1 MLKILFSIIGVSAAL
16 KCHICDNY
24 DTAKCRNIE
33 NSNNTFLKECKQN
46 ETKCASLE
54 SRLYNGAITRIC
66 VLPTWTYD
74 NEKYNVVTC
83 DTDGC
88 NTIKFF
94 GKLKRTEIVKHA
106 IILRANLHILGFIGF
121 LLLLCVI
128 YCVAIVCSKKYYNDY
143 EKETEECDQYYVKE
157 NKVDLKDETIQ
168 VESIKEKNND

>member
-1 MLKILFSIIGVSAAL
+1 MLKILFSIIGVSAVLAL

-54 SRLYNGAITRIC
+54 SRR
-66 VLPTWTYD
+66 
-74 NEKYNVVTC
+74 
-83 DTDGC
+83 
-88 NTIKFF
+88 
-94 GKLKRTEIVKHA
+94 
-106 IILRANLHILGFIGF
+106 F